1 MAFHWEEGLEYA
13 RYIDEDRQNIEV
25 MHIIEDDESLHG
37 RTAKLHV
44 LPVDEN
50 DDQFKALL
58 EHYTMDDIM
67 EMTYSYNQNAERA
80 FEEQV
85 MVIAQKQGVL
95 NTLDIDVVSDE
106 YVNRFIDIMFVNSDS
121 EVDVKELRELLFKTK
136 LKLFEL
142 DIVKNSKNRELKGQ
156 LRKATSLL
164 EIFKCMYDIIE
175 DNPQTE

>member
-67 EMTYSYNQNAERA
+67 EMTYSYNQNAEKA

-85 MVIAQKQGVL
+85 MAIAQKQGVL
-95 NTLDIDVVSDE
+95 STMDIDVVSDE
-106 YVNRFIDIMFVNSDS
+106 YVNKFIDVMFVNNELD
-121 EVDVKELRELLFKTK
+121 EKELKELLFKTK
-136 LKLFEL
+136 LRLFEL
-142 DIVKNSKNRELKGQ
+142 DVVKNSKNRELKGSM
-156 LRKATSLL
+156 RKAKSLA
-164 EIFKCMYDIIE
+164 EIFKYMYEIIE
-175 DNPQTE
+175 DNPQTD

>member
-67 EMTYSYNQNAERA
+67 EMTYAYNQNAEKA

-85 MVIAQKQGVL
+85 MAIAQKQGVL
-95 NTLDIDVVSDE
+95 STMDIDIVSDE
-106 YVNRFIDIMFVNSDS
+106 YVNKFIDVMFVNNELD
-121 EVDVKELRELLFKTK
+121 EKELNELLFKTK
-136 LKLFEL
+136 LRLFEL
-142 DIVKNSKNRELKGQ
+142 DIVKNNKNRELKGS
-156 LRKATSLL
+156 LRKAKSLA
-164 EIFKCMYDIIE
+164 EIFRYMYEIVE

>member
-67 EMTYSYNQNAERA
+67 EMTYAYNQNAEKA

-85 MVIAQKQGVL
+85 MAIAQKQGVL
-95 NTLDIDVVSDE
+95 STMDIDIVSDE
-106 YVNRFIDIMFVNSDS
+106 YVNKFIDVMFVNNELD
-121 EVDVKELRELLFKTK
+121 EKELKELLFKTK
-136 LKLFEL
+136 LRLFEL
-142 DIVKNSKNRELKGQ
+142 DIVKNNKNRELKGS
-156 LRKATSLL
+156 LRKAKSLA
-164 EIFKCMYDIIE
+164 EIFRYMYEIVE

>member
-25 MHIIEDDESLHG
+25 MHIIEDDESIHG

-67 EMTYSYNQNAERA
+67 EMTYSYNQNAEKA

-85 MVIAQKQGVL
+85 MAIAQKQGVL
-95 NTLDIDVVSDE
+95 STMNIDVVSDE
-106 YVNRFIDIMFVNSDS
+106 YVNKFIDVMFVNNELD
-121 EVDVKELRELLFKTK
+121 EKELKELLFKTK
-136 LKLFEL
+136 LRLFEL
-142 DIVKNSKNRELKGQ
+142 DIVKNNKNRELKGS
-156 LRKATSLL
+156 LRKAKSLA
-164 EIFKCMYDIIE
+164 EIFRYMYEIIE

>member
-1 MAFHWEEGLEYA
+1 MAFHWEEGIEYA

-25 MHIIEDDESLHG
+25 MHIIDNPENVHG
-37 RTAKLHV
+37 REAKLHV

-58 EHYTMDDIM
+58 EHYTYDDIM

-85 MVIAQKQGVL
+85 IAIAQKSGVL
-95 NTLDIDVVSDE
+95 NMADIEVVSEE
-106 YVNRFIDIMFVNSDS
+106 YVNKFVDIMFVEGTIAEN
-121 EVDVKELRELLFKTK
+121 ELKELLFKTK

-142 DIVKNSKNRELKGQ
+142 KTVKDSKNRELKSK
-156 LRKATSLL
+156 LRKAKSLKEVFLHML
-164 EIFKCMYDIIE
+164 EIEEEM
-175 DNPQTE
+175 NQT

>member
-25 MHIIEDDESLHG
+25 MHVIEDDESIHG

-67 EMTYSYNQNAERA
+67 EMTYSYNKNAEKA

-85 MVIAQKQGVL
+85 MAIAQKGGML
-95 NTLDIDVVSDE
+95 ATIDVDIVADE
-106 YVNRFIDIMFVNSDS
+106 YVNKFIDVMFVNNELAD
-121 EVDVKELRELLFKTK
+121 KELKELLFKTK
-136 LKLFEL
+136 LRLFEL

-156 LRKATSLL
+156 LRKSTTLL
-164 EIFKCMYDIIE
+164 EIFKCMHDITE
-175 DNPQTE
+175 DTAQTE

>member
-67 EMTYSYNQNAERA
+67 EMTYAYNQNAEKA

-85 MVIAQKQGVL
+85 MAIAQKQGVL
-95 NTLDIDVVSDE
+95 STMDIDIVSDE
-106 YVNRFIDIMFVNSDS
+106 YVNKFIDVMFVNNELD
-121 EVDVKELRELLFKTK
+121 EKELKELLFKTK
-136 LKLFEL
+136 LRLFEL
-142 DIVKNSKNRELKGQ
+142 DIVKNNKDRELKGS
-156 LRKATSLL
+156 LRKAKSLA
-164 EIFKCMYDIIE
+164 EIFRYMYEIVE

>member
-1 MAFHWEEGLEYA
+1 MAFHWEEGIEYA

-25 MHIIEDDESLHG
+25 MHIIEDDESIHG

-67 EMTYSYNQNAERA
+67 EMTYSYNQNAEKA

-85 MVIAQKQGVL
+85 IAIAQNQGIL
-95 NTLDIDVVSDE
+95 KTLDIDVVSDE
-106 YVNRFIDIMFVNSDS
+106 YVNKFIDVMFTNNN
-121 EVDVKELRELLFKTK
+121 ELAGNELKELLFKTK
-136 LKLFEL
+136 LRLFEM

-156 LRKATSLL
+156 LRKSTSLL
-164 EIFKCMYDIIE
+164 EIFKCMYDITE

>member
-25 MHIIEDDESLHG
+25 MHIIEDDESIHG
-37 RTAKLHV
+37 RIAKLHV

-67 EMTYSYNQNAERA
+67 EMTYSYNQNAEKA

-85 MVIAQKQGVL
+85 MAIAQNQGIL

-106 YVNRFIDIMFVNSDS
+106 YVNKFIDVMFVNNELDG
-121 EVDVKELRELLFKTK
+121 KELRELLFKTK
-136 LKLFEL
+136 LRLFEL
-142 DIVKNSKNRELKGQ
+142 DVVKNSKNRELKGQ
-156 LRKATSLL
+156 LRKSTSLL
-164 EIFKCMYDIIE
+164 EIFKCMYDITE
-175 DNPQTE
+175 DSPQTD

>member
-1 MAFHWEEGLEYA
+1 MAFHWEEGIEYA

-25 MHIIEDDESLHG
+25 MHIIEDDESIHG

-67 EMTYSYNQNAERA
+67 EMTYSYNQNAEKA

-85 MVIAQKQGVL
+85 IAIAQNQGIL
-95 NTLDIDVVSDE
+95 KTLDIDVVSDE
-106 YVNRFIDIMFVNSDS
+106 YVNKFIDVMFTNNN
-121 EVDVKELRELLFKTK
+121 ELAGNELKELLFKTK
-136 LKLFEL
+136 LRLFEM

-156 LRKATSLL
+156 LRKATTLL
-164 EIFKCMYDIIE
+164 EIFKCMYDITE